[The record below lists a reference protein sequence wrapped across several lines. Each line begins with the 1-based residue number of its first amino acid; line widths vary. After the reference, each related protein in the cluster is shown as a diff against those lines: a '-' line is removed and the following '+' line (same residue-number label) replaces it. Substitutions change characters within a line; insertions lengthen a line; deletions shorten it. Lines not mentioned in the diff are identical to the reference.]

1 MMRTRQGQTL
11 RTLADVVTAIKL
23 TDGIIRNSL
32 LAVDISASGLFLAPN
47 AKPGTRICVAK
58 GVPTA

>member
-1 MMRTRQGQTL
+1 MWTRPGQTAG
-11 RTLADVVTAIKL
+11 TLADLATVTKL
-23 TDGIIRNSL
+23 KDGIIHNSL
-32 LAVDISASGLFLAPN
+32 LAVDISVDGLFFTPN